1 MSIFD
6 AKTKTAVFVR
16 SVGITSPFDILL
28 YSPVVYYA
36 TMHAMVGVPLGW
48 CLIVV
53 MLNFFRLALKKVHL
67 EVERDVCV
75 TSKPPSFWVLL
86 LLMLT
91 YFLV

>member
-1 MSIFD
+1 MMSIFD

-53 MLNFFRLALKKVHL
+53 MLNFFASVEKSSFVRLNVMF
-67 EVERDVCV
+67 V
-75 TSKPPSFWVLL
+75 
-86 LLMLT
+86 
-91 YFLV
+91 

>member
-1 MSIFD
+1 MQS
-6 AKTKTAVFVR
+6 TKTAVFVR

-36 TMHAMVGVPLGW
+36 TMVGVPLGW

-75 TSKPPSFWVLL
+75 T
-86 LLMLT
+86 
-91 YFLV
+91 